1 MTKTKPRRHAGGRP
15 AAGQMAQFQVRLPAE
30 WMPALDMSARAQG
43 MTRSGL
49 VRWIVG
55 RHLKGPG
62 AEAGSIDEKAPN
74 PIGKGASLRSIL
86 D

>member
-1 MTKTKPRRHAGGRP
+1 MATKQQKPRKNPGGRP
-15 AAGQMAQFQVRLPAE
+15 ATGQMAQFQVRLPAE

-55 RHLKGPG
+55 KHLK
-62 AEAGSIDEKAPN
+62 EARRDPE
-74 PIGKGASLRSIL
+74 
-86 D
+86 

>member
-1 MTKTKPRRHAGGRP
+1 MTEAKKPRKHAGGRP
-15 AAGQMAQFQVRLPAE
+15 ATGQMSQFMVRLPAE

-55 RHLKGPG
+55 KHLK
-62 AEAGSIDEKAPN
+62 EARHDPE
-74 PIGKGASLRSIL
+74 
-86 D
+86 

>member
-1 MTKTKPRRHAGGRP
+1 MATSPAKKPPRHAGGRP
-15 AAGQMAQFQVRLPAE
+15 ATGQMAQFQVRLPAE

-49 VRWIVG
+49 VRWLVG

-62 AEAGSIDEKAPN
+62 QN
-74 PIGKGASLRSIL
+74 PQA
-86 D
+86 